1 MSKAPDPLARILLEK
16 AELVEAE
23 RQRKIMERRA
33 EEQRRRILHE
43 QAVEEAMGELEAYA
57 RLIKE
62 AKAYLGECRVDTELL
77 ILKELRDQV
86 DSDPRYVAHEARVYR
101 KLLRR
106 DLEEAKQKALQ
117 KRREAWLKQQEIVAV
132 IAVMTRSFQLQKALN
147 EISLQFHEL
156 RMKSMDNPEVERT
169 ICDGLKVKNLIE
181 AEEYI
186 KKVCVEAF
194 REQLRQELKDNPFFW
209 YVEFLT
215 A

>member
-1 MSKAPDPLARILLEK
+1 MSKAPDPLAQILLEK
-16 AELVEAE
+16 AEQIEAE

-43 QAVEEAMGELEAYA
+43 QAVEEAMDELEAYA
-57 RLIKE
+57 KLIRE
-62 AKAYLGECRVDTELL
+62 AKAFLDECRVDTELL

-86 DSDPRYVAHEARVYR
+86 DSDPQYVAHEARIYR

-106 DLEEAKQKALQ
+106 DLEEAKQRALQ
-117 KRREAWLKQQEIVAV
+117 KRREEWLKQQEIVAV

-147 EISLQFHEL
+147 EISWQFHEL

-169 ICDGLKVKNLIE
+169 ICEGLKAKSLDEV
-181 AEEYI
+181 EEYV
-186 KKVCVEAF
+186 KKFYIEAF
-194 REQLRQELKDNPFFW
+194 RERLRQELKNNPYSW
-209 YVEFLT
+209 YSEFLT

>member
-16 AELVEAE
+16 AEQIEAE

-43 QAVEEAMGELEAYA
+43 QAVEEAMDELEAYA
-57 RLIKE
+57 KLIKE
-62 AKAYLGECRVDTELL
+62 AKAYLDECTIEAELL
-77 ILKELRDQV
+77 ILKELHSKV
-86 DSDPRYVAHEARVYR
+86 YSDPSYVASEARIYR
-101 KLLRR
+101 RLLRK
-106 DLEEAKQKALQ
+106 DLEKAKEKAQQKKYEEWLRQ
-117 KRREAWLKQQEIVAV
+117 KETVAV
-132 IAVMTRSFQLQKALN
+132 VAVMTRAFQLRKILDD
-147 EISLQFHEL
+147 ISWQFHEL

-194 REQLRQELKDNPFFW
+194 REQLRQELKDNPYDW
-209 YVEFLT
+209 YVWFLT